1 MARKFLLVGLTGGI
15 ASGKSTVSRLFR
27 DLGCL
32 IIDADLLAREVVE
45 PGQPAY
51 GRIVAEFG
59 RGILDAEG
67 WIDRKKLGAL
77 IFADSE
83 KRKRLESYTHPEIMV
98 RRTGILIELE
108 ADGFDG
114 IVIVDAAL
122 LIETGGAKS
131 VDRLVVVYV
140 DPATQRDRL
149 MERDDI
155 SPAEAE
161 RRIQSQM
168 PLDEKVKL
176 AHYVIDTS
184 GSRENTAEQVRQ
196 VHRALLADLKAFQTA
211 LQ

>member
-45 PGQPAY
+45 PGRPAY
-51 GRIVAEFG
+51 EKIVAEFG
-59 RGILDAEG
+59 KGILDAEG
-67 WIDRKKLGAL
+67 YIDRKRLGAL
-77 IFADSE
+77 VFADSE
-83 KRKRLESYTHPEIMV
+83 KRKRLESFTHPEIMA
-98 RRTGILIELE
+98 RRAGILTELE

-114 IVIVDAAL
+114 VVIVDAAL

-140 DPATQRDRL
+140 DHETQRERL
-149 MERDDI
+149 TTRDEV

-161 RRIQSQM
+161 RKIRSQM
-168 PLDEKVKL
+168 SLDEKVKL
-176 AHYVIDTS
+176 AHYVVDNS
-184 GSRENTAEQVRQ
+184 GSREATAEQVAKIHQ
-196 VHRALLADLKAFQTA
+196 ALMADREA
-211 LQ
+211 LHAQR

>member
-1 MARKFLLVGLTGGI
+1 MRRFLLVGLTGGI

-51 GRIVAEFG
+51 EKIVAEFG
-59 RGILDAEG
+59 RGILEAEG

-77 IFADSE
+77 VFADSE
-83 KRKRLESYTHPEIMV
+83 KRKRLESFTHPEIMA
-98 RRTGILIELE
+98 RRAGILTELE

-114 IVIVDAAL
+114 VVIVDAAL

-140 DPATQRDRL
+140 DHETQRERL
-149 MERDDI
+149 MTRDEV

-161 RRIQSQM
+161 RRIRSQM
-168 PLDEKVKL
+168 SLDEKVKL
-176 AHYVIDTS
+176 AHYVVDNS
-184 GSRENTAEQVRQ
+184 GSREATAEQVAKIHQ
-196 VHRALLADLKAFQTA
+196 ALMADREA
-211 LQ
+211 LHAQR